1 MAKSPELNIIPDGPH
16 LYASE
21 TVVNMLTELNRR
33 LEAITEVNDRYQEAL
48 ERIAIPY
55 VHDAEAQTWIAQHAL
70 GLDGEVVA

>member
-33 LEAITEVNDRYQEAL
+33 LEAITEVNDRYREAL
-48 ERIAIPY
+48 KAIDRLACCPTCDLAY
-55 VHDAEAQTWIAQHAL
+55 NNIVSAA
-70 GLDGEVVA
+70 LDGEG